1 MKIAIVGAGI
11 SGLGCAYALSKLD
24 NCEVTI
30 YEGGNHIGGH
40 SNTVDLTLDTPSGKV
55 THGVDTG
62 FLVFNQRT
70 YPRLIRLFHEIDVE
84 IAKSDMSFSVSL
96 PKQNGDVLEWSGT
109 SIDSLFA
116 QRKNIL
122 SPSFLRMVKD
132 IIRFNRICT
141 KLAADKHLDEIN
153 LTVGEFI
160 SKHRFSQQFQDWYF
174 LPMVGAIWSCPVSQ
188 MLAFPIA
195 TMIRFCFNHGL
206 IQIADRPQWLTV
218 KGGSREYVK
227 KLCAQ
232 IEKNHGS
239 FIREQVTS
247 VSRNTNQV
255 NISTAHGTISYDHVV
270 MACHSDQ
277 ALNAL
282 KDPSAEENNIL
293 SSVKYQDN
301 RAVLHTD
308 SSLLPKEKKCW
319 AAWNYAS
326 TRSENLQDQEVCV
339 NYLINQLQPLPES
352 WGNQSVIVSLNPVVE
367 PKAETIHADIQY
379 AHPVF
384 DQAAI
389 LAQQNLS
396 LIQGLNNT
404 WYCGAW
410 TGYGFHEDGLRSGE
424 LVAEAIQEILRF
436 ARKTPISA

>member
-24 NCEVTI
+24 NYEVTI
-30 YEGGNHIGGH
+30 YEGASHIGGH
-40 SNTVDLTLDTPSGKV
+40 SNTVELTLDTSSGKV
-55 THGVDTG
+55 SHGVDTG

-84 IAKSDMSFSVSL
+84 IVKSDMSFSVSI

-109 SIDSLFA
+109 SVDSLFA
-116 QRKNIL
+116 QRKNIV

-141 KLAADKHLDEIN
+141 KLAADKQLDEVD

-160 SKHRFSQQFQDWYF
+160 KKHGFSQEFQDWYF

-232 IEKNHGS
+232 IEKNRGS
-239 FIREQVTS
+239 FIRERVSS
-247 VSRNTNQV
+247 VSRSGHQV
-255 NISTAHGTISYDHVV
+255 NISTAHGTISYAHVV

-277 ALNAL
+277 ALDTLN
-282 KDPSAEENNIL
+282 DPSAEENNIL
-293 SSVKYQDN
+293 GSVKYQNN

-308 SSLLPKEKKCW
+308 SSLLPNEKKCW
-319 AAWNYAS
+319 AAWNYVS
-326 TRSENLQDQEVCV
+326 TRSENHQDQEVCV

-352 WGNQSVIVSLNPVVE
+352 WNDQPVIVSLNPVIE
-367 PKAETIHADIQY
+367 PKAERVHADIQY

-424 LVAEAIQEILRF
+424 LVAESIQEILRSP
-436 ARKTPISA
+436 RKTSISI

>member
-11 SGLGCAYALSKLD
+11 SGLGCGYALSKLD

-30 YEGGNHIGGH
+30 YESDNHIGGH

-55 THGVDTG
+55 SHGVDTG

-70 YPRLIRLFHEIDVE
+70 YPRLIRLFHEIEVE
-84 IAKSDMSFSVSL
+84 IAKSDMSFSVSI
-96 PKQNGDVLEWSGT
+96 PKQNGDVLEWAGT

-132 IIRFNRICT
+132 IVRFNRICT
-141 KLAADKHLDEIN
+141 KLAAGKNLDEID

-160 SKHRFSQQFQDWYF
+160 KKHGFSQQFQDWYF

-206 IQIADRPQWLTV
+206 IQVADRPQWLTV

-227 KLCAQ
+227 KLCVH
-232 IEKNHGS
+232 IEQNRGS
-239 FIREQVTS
+239 FIRERVSS

-255 NISTAHGTISYDHVV
+255 NISTSHGTISYDHVV

-277 ALNAL
+277 ALQVLA
-282 KDPSAEENNIL
+282 DPSSEENNIL
-293 SSVKYQDN
+293 ESVKYQDN

-326 TRSENLQDQEVCV
+326 TRSENHQDQEVCV

-352 WGNQSVIVSLNPVVE
+352 WGNQPVIVSLNPVVE

>member
-11 SGLGCAYALSKLD
+11 SGLGCAYALSKQD
-24 NCEVTI
+24 NCEITI
-30 YEGGNHIGGH
+30 YEGGSHIGGH
-40 SNTVDLTLDTPSGKV
+40 SNTVDLTLDTAAGKV
-55 THGVDTG
+55 SHGIDTG

-84 IAKSDMSFSVSL
+84 IAKSDMSFSVSI
-96 PKQNGDVLEWSGT
+96 PKKNGDVLEWSGT

-122 SPSFLRMVKD
+122 SPSFLIMVRD

-141 KLAADKHLDEIN
+141 KLAADKKLDEID

-160 SKHRFSQQFQDWYF
+160 KKHGFSQQFQDWYF

-227 KLCAQ
+227 KLCAH
-232 IEKNHGS
+232 IEQNRGT
-239 FIREQVTS
+239 FIRERVTS
-247 VSRNTNQV
+247 VFRSGNQV
-255 NISTAHGTISYDHVV
+255 KISTAHDAINYDQVV

-277 ALNAL
+277 ALDIL
-282 KDPSAEENNIL
+282 SDPSAKEENIL
-293 SSVKYQDN
+293 SAVKYQSN

-308 SSLLPKEKKCW
+308 SSLLPSQEKCW

-326 TRSENLQDQEVCV
+326 TKSENHQDQEVCV
-339 NYLINQLQPLPES
+339 NYLINQLQPLPKS
-352 WGNQSVIVSLNPVVE
+352 WGIQPVIVSLNPVVE

-389 LAQQNLS
+389 VAQHELS

-424 LVAEAIQEILRF
+424 LVAEAIQEISRSP
-436 ARKTPISA
+436 RKSPISA

>member
-1 MKIAIVGAGI
+1 
-11 SGLGCAYALSKLD
+11 
-24 NCEVTI
+24 
-30 YEGGNHIGGH
+30 
-40 SNTVDLTLDTPSGKV
+40 
-55 THGVDTG
+55 
-62 FLVFNQRT
+62 
-70 YPRLIRLFHEIDVE
+70 
-84 IAKSDMSFSVSL
+84 
-96 PKQNGDVLEWSGT
+96 LEWSGT
-109 SIDSLFA
+109 SVDALFA
-116 QRKNIL
+116 QRKNIV

-141 KLAADKHLDEIN
+141 KLAADKQLDEVD

-160 SKHRFSQQFQDWYF
+160 KKHGFSQEFQDWYF

-227 KLCAQ
+227 KLCVH
-232 IEKNHGS
+232 IEKNGGS
-239 FIREQVTS
+239 FIRERVSS
-247 VSRNTNQV
+247 VSRNGHQV
-255 NISTAHGTISYDHVV
+255 NINTDHGTISYDHVV

-277 ALNAL
+277 ALAAL
-282 KDPSAEENNIL
+282 EDPSADENNIL
-293 SSVKYQDN
+293 GSVKYQDN

-326 TRSENLQDQEVCV
+326 TRSENHQDQEVCV

-352 WGNQSVIVSLNPVVE
+352 WNDQAVIVSLNPVIE
-367 PKAETIHADIQY
+367 PKAETVHADIQY

-424 LVAEAIQEILRF
+424 LVAEAIQEILRSP
-436 ARKTPISA
+436 RKTSISA